1 MNLQAALDIKFG
13 ELVVFVGA
21 GGKTT
26 AAWRLMNSL
35 LDSGERAI
43 FSTTTR
49 IFKPRDV
56 PLLLSPHPR
65 PAPIV
70 MKLLGSPGLILAAT
84 RGEKGDPEQAAR
96 CPYAAEPVKLVGLKA
111 VTLNE
116 VARRLPGVTWLVE
129 ADGAK
134 GRLLK
139 APAEHEPV
147 MPRGA
152 DLVVV
157 VAGLGVIGKPLI
169 DHTVHR
175 SEIAA
180 QLLNVPLGTVI
191 TPDMLATLVGHT
203 SGGLKDVPS
212 RAKVIAL
219 LTQQGDSPD
228 AHAETIARQLL
239 SNSRISRVVLAGFP
253 DLDPALETW
262 QRP

>member
-1 MNLQAALDIKFG
+1 MNLQTALGVKLG
-13 ELVVFVGA
+13 ELIVFVGA

-26 AAWRLMNSL
+26 SAWRLMNSL

-56 PLLLSPHPR
+56 PLFLSPHPR

-70 MKLLGSPGLILAAT
+70 MKLLESPGLILAAA

-116 VARRLPGVTWLVE
+116 LARRLPGVTWLVE

-157 VAGLGVIGKPLI
+157 VAGLGAIGKPLI
-169 DHTVHR
+169 DQTVHR

-180 QLLNVPLGTVI
+180 QLLNVPLGTAI
-191 TPDMLATLVGHT
+191 TPGMLATLVGHT
-203 SGGLKDVPS
+203 SGGLKDVPP
-212 RAKVIAL
+212 RARVAVL

-228 AHAETIARQLL
+228 PNAETIAQQLL
-239 SNSRISRVVLAGFP
+239 SGSRISRVVLAGFP
-253 DLDPALETW
+253 ALDPALEVW
-262 QRP
+262 QHS

>member
-1 MNLQAALDIKFG
+1 MNLQTALGIKFG
-13 ELVVFVGA
+13 ELVVFAGA

-26 AAWRLMNSL
+26 TAWQLMNSL
-35 LDSGERAI
+35 LDSGERVI
-43 FSTTTR
+43 LSTTTR
-49 IFKPRDV
+49 IFKPRDL

-70 MKLLGSPGLILAAT
+70 MKLLESPGLILAAA
-84 RGEKGDPEQAAR
+84 RGEKGDPEHAAR

-116 VARRLPGVTWLVE
+116 LARRLPGVTWLVE

-147 MPRGA
+147 IPRGT

-157 VAGLGVIGKPLI
+157 VAGLDVIGKPLI
-169 DHTVHR
+169 EHTVHR
-175 SEIAA
+175 PEIAA
-180 QLLNVPLGTVI
+180 QLLNVLLGTII
-191 TPDMLATLVGHT
+191 TPDMFATLVGHT
-203 SGGLKDVPS
+203 SGGLKDIPS
-212 RAKVIAL
+212 RAKVVAL
-219 LTQQGDSPD
+219 LTQQGDSPNV
-228 AHAETIARQLL
+228 HAEAIARQLL
-239 SNSRISRVVLAGFP
+239 SGSRINRVVLAGFP
-253 DLDPALETW
+253 TLDPAMEMW